1 MVKFKT
7 PDNFGALLSS
17 QDYGPTT
24 QLISDDVRYTSFN
37 VISYLIVC
45 VCTQEF
51 SQKAWDPKV
60 QVPFKVESGKTP
72 RRVEIER

>member
-7 PDNFGALLSS
+7 PDNFGALLSL

-24 QLISDDVRYTSFN
+24 QLISDDVRYTSFY
-37 VISYLIVC
+37 VISCLIVC
-45 VCTQEF
+45 VQEF

-60 QVPFKVESGKTP
+60 QVPFRVESGKTP